1 MAWLGKREN
10 AIRKRLQRKG
20 RADNANETALRSCAS
35 ENLRERSAGV
45 NSRDSPGS
53 GEVGP
58 MAFEMEF
65 ASFPIWH
72 FLENKSLS
80 ERRGGTRAEKE
91 FPKRDGW
98 FDAKMANILIYE

>member
-1 MAWLGKREN
+1 
-10 AIRKRLQRKG
+10 
-20 RADNANETALRSCAS
+20 
-35 ENLRERSAGV
+35 
-45 NSRDSPGS
+45 
-53 GEVGP
+53 
-58 MAFEMEF
+58 MEF